1 MRTTKLWDGLLNVIA
16 TKGGNVGKAVA
27 HELHV
32 HRSRFDKREQ
42 LIKEKKDRAEKIRKH
57 RLPL

>member
-1 MRTTKLWDGLLNVIA
+1 MRTTKLWDGLLNIIA
-16 TKGGNVGKAVA
+16 KNGGDAGKAIA
-27 HELHV
+27 HELHM

-42 LIKEKKDRAEKIRKH
+42 LIKEKKDRAEQIRKH